1 MPPLLMKV
9 PLAALEVPLNCVCPP
24 LAPLALAT
32 MPPLLMKVP
41 LAAVELTLNCVSPPV
56 APATAPPLVTK
67 VCVVPELFVT
77 PTPLMVNIK
86 LLLTLIVKASAPG
99 LNTTPLTSVL
109 VERKILVIL
118 EVAKVAVSAG
128 PLGTTLP
135 VQLVNPV
142 GRSTKFQSPLRSPT
156 QVPLSAKLDSIVRIK
171 RSADRS
177 RVMEVARMQGS
188 FLPD

>member
-99 LNTTPLTSVL
+99 LNTTPPKDTPQTNRASITKP
-109 VERKILVIL
+109 R
-118 EVAKVAVSAG
+118 AGAAAARAVRAT
-128 PLGTTLP
+128 P
-135 VQLVNPV
+135 
-142 GRSTKFQSPLRSPT
+142 
-156 QVPLSAKLDSIVRIK
+156 
-171 RSADRS
+171 
-177 RVMEVARMQGS
+177 
-188 FLPD
+188 